1 MSKFIPSDFNQTQQ
15 PSFGLIMIGGAMV
28 GSLVRD
34 LRIAN
39 ELAERGYRVHVF
51 WAIDES
57 CPFDVHPDIVHHK
70 FFSAAR
76 YNGILQNI
84 FRWKISPIDDFA
96 GSTIMSLFPQK
107 MRLKMYQKGVGGF
120 DFIKWSLNG
129 LIRHVSRGV
138 ENDPG
143 MLKRFAR
150 VINREK
156 ITHLLPN
163 LSIFG
168 PFCSAVK
175 QYVDQDVKYLNIFQG
190 YEVYSNYAEDIGL
203 RDDLFRALAK
213 GARDADYPSM
223 AVSLDYQQRVK
234 QDLGLTDNDL
244 TVMPACIEFSDLI
257 PIERAQQLVAAKLK
271 GYREDCPM
279 ITYMGRQDPEKGID
293 LLLYASKILRDRGI
307 DFQLAICGTTA
318 WGNSYQQACRRIAN
332 NLRLPVL
339 QTGFLS
345 DEERTA
351 LYRASHCV
359 IYPSIHREPFGM
371 VPVEAMT
378 QSTPVI
384 VPDIGGVAELP
395 FADDLQAGL
404 QFRAWDSSDL
414 ADQIERLLI
423 DREMH
428 SRFSSQARDVAQRYS
443 VEHVTDRELELMG
456 ILEKVI
462 KPSMHLHMH
471 STTRQI
477 GVS

>member
-1 MSKFIPSDFNQTQQ
+1 MSQSNQSELKRIDQ
-15 PSFGLIMIGGAMV
+15 PSFGLIMIGGAVV
-28 GSLVRD
+28 GSVIRD

-39 ELAERGYRVHVF
+39 ELAARGYRVHVF

-57 CPFDVHPDIVHHK
+57 CPYDLHPDIVHHK
-70 FFSAAR
+70 FFNAAR

-96 GSTIMSLFPQK
+96 GSAFTSLFPQK
-107 MRLKMYQKGVGGF
+107 MRLKLYQQGLGGF
-120 DFIKWSLNG
+120 DFIKWSLTG

-175 QYVDQDVKYLNIFQG
+175 PYVNHDVKYLNIFQG

-203 RDDLFRALAK
+203 RDDLFRALTK

-223 AVSLDYQQRVK
+223 TVSLDYKNRVK

-244 TVMPACIEFSDLI
+244 CVMPACVDFTDLM
-257 PIERAQQLVAAKLK
+257 PIERAEQLVDSKLD
-271 GYREDCPM
+271 GYRPDCPM

-293 LLLYASKILRDRGI
+293 LLLYAAKILQDRGL

-318 WGNSYQQACRRIAN
+318 WGSSYRQACHRIAD
-332 NLRLPVL
+332 NLRLSVL
-339 QTGFLS
+339 ETGFLS

-351 LYRASHCV
+351 LYRVSHSV

-378 QSTPVI
+378 QATPVI

-395 FADDLQAGL
+395 FADNLQAGL
-404 QFRAWDSSDL
+404 QFRSWDSADL
-414 ADQIERLLI
+414 ADQIERLLS
-423 DREMH
+423 DGDMY
-428 SRFSSQARDVAQRYS
+428 SRFASQAREIARKYS
-443 VEHVTDRELELMG
+443 VEHVADRELELMG
-456 ILEKVI
+456 ILEKNI
-462 KPSMHLHMH
+462 KPPTHLHMH
-471 STTRQI
+471 TSPRQI